1 MILGFTIYAWITIAT
16 VLVTFGILLFTR
28 LRSDLVF
35 LGVIGVLFVTGVLNA
50 NEALSG
56 FSSTTVA
63 MVGVKTSS
71 STVLTWNTSH
81 QPVCV
86 SSLAFFRMQRIRT
99 DISISRVST
108 TTSATFSKS
117 RVSATSSSSYLDQCN
132 SRLPMSSWNV
142 MI

>member
-1 MILGFTIYAWITIAT
+1 MILGFCIYAWITIAT

-63 MVGVKTSS
+63 MVGETSQS
-71 STVLTWNTSH
+71 NSGQDRTTGRKHPERRRGGLEKCEMAHTV
-81 QPVCV
+81 PC
-86 SSLAFFRMQRIRT
+86 
-99 DISISRVST
+99 
-108 TTSATFSKS
+108 
-117 RVSATSSSSYLDQCN
+117 
-132 SRLPMSSWNV
+132 
-142 MI
+142 